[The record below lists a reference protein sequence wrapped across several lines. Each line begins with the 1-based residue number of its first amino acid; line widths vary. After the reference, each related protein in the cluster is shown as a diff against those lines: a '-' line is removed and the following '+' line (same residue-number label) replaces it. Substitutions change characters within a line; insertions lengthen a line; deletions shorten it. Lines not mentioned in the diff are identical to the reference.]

1 MDNQTIMQYFEWY
14 LSDNGLLWKKM
25 ATNAQELKNTGID
38 TLWLP
43 PAYKGMKRNDV
54 GYGVYDLYD
63 LGEFDQKGTIKTKY
77 GSKEE
82 YLNRVI
88 AFLEHLSPDIVVERL
103 FSRIPKEDADFSN
116 WGTSWWKLHDELMQ
130 KMEADN
136 SFQGKQYNYLNGR
149 ALDLL

>member
-1 MDNQTIMQYFEWY
+1 VKLHSLYI
-14 LSDNGLLWKKM
+14 
-25 ATNAQELKNTGID
+25 AKNTKLSKQYKDGII
-38 TLWLP
+38 
-43 PAYKGMKRNDV
+43 
-54 GYGVYDLYD
+54 
-63 LGEFDQKGTIKTKY
+63 TIC
-77 GSKEE
+77 SKEE